1 VAKEEAMEAEVAEAV
16 TEITVLREVVT
27 KEATKIEEMEMI
39 KVVSSTKALSDNK
52 GKGKKQIWIPLR
64 EQRLIS

>member
-1 VAKEEAMEAEVAEAV
+1 MEAEVAEAV